1 MRLALRK
8 IRDGL
13 STRIGFFTLTLFLFW
28 MKTYIVYNTKFTLGV
43 SDGMQEFLLALNP
56 IPAGLLLFGI
66 ALYFR
71 GRKSYWIMI
80 VINLLQSLWL
90 FANILYYREFSDF
103 LSMSIIKSSGSVS
116 NNLSLSISQIIH
128 GTDFLV
134 FLDVIILALLVIFK
148 VIKPDL
154 SPVKIWRPIIIT
166 VSSLVLFAINLGL
179 AEKDRSQLLT
189 RTFDNNYIVKYLGLD
204 FFAGYST
211 YQAHQESAT
220 RANASKKDLD
230 EILKK
235 INKNRTSPNIEYYGK
250 AKGKNVFI
258 FHLESFQQ
266 FMIDYKVNGEEV
278 TPNINKFYHDS
289 NTLAFDNFFNQVGQ
303 G

>member
-1 MRLALRK
+1 
-8 IRDGL
+8 
-13 STRIGFFTLTLFLFW
+13 
-28 MKTYIVYNTKFTLGV
+28 TLGV

-134 FLDVIILALLVIFK
+134 FLDVIILA
-148 VIKPDL
+148 
-154 SPVKIWRPIIIT
+154 
-166 VSSLVLFAINLGL
+166 
-179 AEKDRSQLLT
+179 
-189 RTFDNNYIVKYLGLD
+189 
-204 FFAGYST
+204 
-211 YQAHQESAT
+211 
-220 RANASKKDLD
+220 
-230 EILKK
+230 
-235 INKNRTSPNIEYYGK
+235 
-250 AKGKNVFI
+250 
-258 FHLESFQQ
+258 
-266 FMIDYKVNGEEV
+266 
-278 TPNINKFYHDS
+278 
-289 NTLAFDNFFNQVGQ
+289 
-303 G
+303 

>member
-90 FANILYYREFSDF
+90 LPIFYTIENFQIFYR
-103 LSMSIIKSSGSVS
+103 
-116 NNLSLSISQIIH
+116 
-128 GTDFLV
+128 
-134 FLDVIILALLVIFK
+134 
-148 VIKPDL
+148 
-154 SPVKIWRPIIIT
+154 
-166 VSSLVLFAINLGL
+166 
-179 AEKDRSQLLT
+179 
-189 RTFDNNYIVKYLGLD
+189 
-204 FFAGYST
+204 
-211 YQAHQESAT
+211 
-220 RANASKKDLD
+220 
-230 EILKK
+230 
-235 INKNRTSPNIEYYGK
+235 
-250 AKGKNVFI
+250 
-258 FHLESFQQ
+258 
-266 FMIDYKVNGEEV
+266 
-278 TPNINKFYHDS
+278 
-289 NTLAFDNFFNQVGQ
+289 
-303 G
+303 

>member
-154 SPVKIWRPIIIT
+154 SPVKIW
-166 VSSLVLFAINLGL
+166 
-179 AEKDRSQLLT
+179 
-189 RTFDNNYIVKYLGLD
+189 
-204 FFAGYST
+204 
-211 YQAHQESAT
+211 
-220 RANASKKDLD
+220 
-230 EILKK
+230 
-235 INKNRTSPNIEYYGK
+235 
-250 AKGKNVFI
+250 
-258 FHLESFQQ
+258 
-266 FMIDYKVNGEEV
+266 
-278 TPNINKFYHDS
+278 
-289 NTLAFDNFFNQVGQ
+289 
-303 G
+303 